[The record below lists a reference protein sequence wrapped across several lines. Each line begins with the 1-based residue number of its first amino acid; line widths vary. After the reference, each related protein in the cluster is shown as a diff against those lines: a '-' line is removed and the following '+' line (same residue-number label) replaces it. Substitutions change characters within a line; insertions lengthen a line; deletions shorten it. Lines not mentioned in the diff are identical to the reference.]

1 MKHMFDYL
9 WRSFMDESHVRGYHK
24 MAQCPTLCGA
34 IVGGPDIL
42 VNDNDEDNRDDY
54 QQDEVACDY
63 NEGFQSA
70 LAVLFESKL

>member
-1 MKHMFDYL
+1 
-9 WRSFMDESHVRGYHK
+9 